1 MESPSQT
8 GTMTI
13 RFCGWATRIFWAAFQ
28 RGVRLQVRVNLPL
41 REIICAELGI
51 EPTYFET
58 RIQTIFLD
66 GHPVDRPQT
75 AIVSDG
81 AVVALSGALPG
92 LVGATLRRGGRYAPL
107 REAISLRRDSEGMA
121 PSPRAGSIQLKLFNQ
136 ILTEL
141 VPALLSTGI
150 RMASH
155 DMLEVLDQS
164 AAIYAVETGALALAN
179 GRAVDLSELREILV
193 QARAADVLLQVS
205 GPRT

>member
-8 GTMTI
+8 DTLTI
-13 RFCGWATRIFWAAFQ
+13 QFHGWATRIFWAAFQ

-107 REAISLRRDSEGMA
+107 REAISLHRDSEDMA

-141 VPALLSTGI
+141 VPALLSKGI

-155 DMLEVLDQS
+155 DVLEVLDQS
-164 AAIYAVETGALALAN
+164 ASIYAVETGALALAN
-179 GRAVDLSELREILV
+179 GRAVDLSELREILLQV
-193 QARAADVLLQVS
+193 RAADVLLRAS